1 MGKQLVAF
9 ALVADEVER
18 TGDPIKGLR
27 PLFAPLLSGRSG
39 QEFDAEKFASDFS
52 EIYGLK
58 MSTFVARALSERLEE
73 IGLLTRSYD
82 VATGEK
88 FRVADF
94 EWNSEAIQEHQI
106 EQTITLFVAWAQKQT
121 EVTEIRFSDAQLE
134 AGLLSRLSRPEF
146 ASIFTRAAED
156 KTKRLRGMLGIS
168 GLEVA
173 PKSDAYL
180 DFLVAQFL
188 LEAAQKA
195 PDVFFA
201 ISQISYGSLLADA
214 VAGLALPDVTDG
226 GVSHEDFFVVLDGP
240 IVLDLLN
247 LNSRE
252 HMIYAEGLLDII
264 RRSGIRVGVFEHSLE
279 EMKHTID
286 ATLASDAR
294 GEGFG
299 PMAHR
304 FRTEQGQRAYAA
316 LVRDSLRK
324 RVGDLGIEFLVAE
337 HYRSPAYF
345 KFFPEQRVDD
355 VRNSIGDL
363 HAHVDARARDAESV
377 AAVARMKGARGNAES
392 IFDSVAIFVTRNSV
406 LCKRVLRTLAR
417 GYSDP
422 MPRFT
427 IATDGQLAGVLWFV
441 SGIEGLDL
449 SRKRLIAN
457 CSAAILPGKE
467 VVARIA
473 AFLEGVRPEL
483 KADFE
488 ALMADSRASL
498 CTMRLTGGDPDQIDE
513 AKALEIVE
521 AMRKELAAPALE
533 RANAAE
539 MEAALARQEAAKA
552 SNEARQVVET
562 IQNNMN
568 EVEGRRAEEVKRF
581 DLTIA
586 DFSMKLEVAEGD
598 LRETRRR
605 EEERVSDALR
615 KISSCESALK
625 RKVDLVFRF
634 LEFIAVILIAASAFL
649 DIWGDVFTGI
659 WVKIV
664 LSLVA
669 LLTIG
674 VVEKFLKNRAKLLI
688 RRMFRSDQRY
698 IDGLKAGLGL

>member
-27 PLFAPLLSGRSG
+27 PLFAPLLSGKAG
-39 QEFDAEKFASDFS
+39 QEFNADNFASEFTAL
-52 EIYGLK
+52 YGLK
-58 MSTFVARALSERLEE
+58 MSSFVARALSERLGE
-73 IGLLTRSYD
+73 IGLLIRTYD
-82 VATGEK
+82 AAAGEK
-88 FRVADF
+88 FRVAEF
-94 EWNSEAIQEHQI
+94 EWNAEAIQEHQI
-106 EQTITLFVAWAQKQT
+106 EQTITLFVAWAQKQS
-121 EVTEIRFSDAQLE
+121 EKNEIKFSDAQLE
-134 AGLLSRLSRPEF
+134 VGLLSRLARPEF

-156 KTKRLRGMLGIS
+156 KTKRLKGILGIS
-168 GLEVA
+168 GLEVS

-195 PDVFFA
+195 PDVFLA

-214 VAGLALPDVTDG
+214 VAGLALPDVADEG
-226 GVSHEDFFVVLDGP
+226 ASHGDFRVVLDGP
-240 IVLDLLN
+240 IVLDLLD

-252 HMIYAEGLLDII
+252 HKVYAEGLLEII
-264 RRSGIRVGVFEHSLE
+264 RKSGIRLGIFEHSLE

-286 ATLASDAR
+286 ATLAFDAR

-304 FRTEQGQRAYAA
+304 FRTEQGQRAYAT
-316 LVRDSLRK
+316 LVRDSLRR
-324 RVGDLGIEFLVAE
+324 RVDDLGIDLLVAE
-337 HYRSPAYF
+337 HYRSPAYM
-345 KFFPEQRVDD
+345 KFFPEHRVDD

-377 AAVARMKGARGNAES
+377 AAVARMKGARAHAES
-392 IFDSVAIFVTRNSV
+392 MFDSIAMFVTRNSV

-422 MPRFT
+422 TPRFT
-427 IATDGQLAGVLWFV
+427 IATDGQLAGILWFV
-441 SGIEGLDL
+441 SGIQGLDL

-488 ALMADSRASL
+488 TLMADSRASL
-498 CTMRLTGGDPDQIDE
+498 CTMRLTGGDPEQIDE

-521 AMRKELAAPALE
+521 AMRNELAAPAME
-533 RANAAE
+533 RASAAE
-539 MEAALARQEAAKA
+539 IEAALARQDAAQVSSEAKQAVE
-552 SNEARQVVET
+552 SIQRSLNEIE
-562 IQNNMN
+562 
-568 EVEGRRAEEVKRF
+568 EGRASDAKKF
-581 DLTIA
+581 DLEIA
-586 DFSMKLEVAEGD
+586 GFSMKLEVAEGD
-598 LRETRRR
+598 LRDTRRR
-605 EEERVSDALR
+605 EKERVAATLNRIGECERALQ
-615 KISSCESALK
+615 K
-625 RKVDLVFRF
+625 KVDLVFRSV
-634 LEFIAVILIAASAFL
+634 EVIAVILIVASALL
-649 DIWGDVFTGI
+649 DIWGDRLPGV

-664 LSLVA
+664 LTIVA
-669 LLTIG
+669 ILTIG
-674 VVEKFLKNRAKLLI
+674 VVEKFLKDRAKLLI
-688 RRMFRSDQRY
+688 LKLFRSDQKY
-698 IDGLKAGLGL
+698 IEGLRAGMGE